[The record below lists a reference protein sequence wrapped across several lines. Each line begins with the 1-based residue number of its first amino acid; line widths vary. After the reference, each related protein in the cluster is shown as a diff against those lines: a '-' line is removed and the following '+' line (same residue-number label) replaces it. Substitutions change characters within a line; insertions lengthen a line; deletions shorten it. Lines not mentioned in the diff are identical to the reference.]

1 MMTDLRQA
9 CIALLKSAP
18 EHVTDHWQELDEV
31 VKTLAQPEQEFDA
44 PDVVVVDESDEGTNT
59 MSWVLNLPLP
69 VGTRLYT
76 APPKQPEQE
85 PTVPDNMQD
94 WANLDGD
101 IAWHLIERHAD
112 NWADIKK
119 MMDEF
124 VSAKIASAQ
133 SKHECETCANK
144 RKRLEQSGFL
154 KSPLRGEE

>member
-1 MMTDLRQA
+1 MTDQEAMRLALDALENHTAIKHPQQMHYRDTAIEALRQA
-9 CIALLKSAP
+9 L
-18 EHVTDHWQELDEV
+18 E
-31 VKTLAQPEQEFDA
+31 
-44 PDVVVVDESDEGTNT
+44 
-59 MSWVLNLPLP
+59 
-69 VGTRLYT
+69 
-76 APPKQPEQE
+76 QPEQE

-133 SKHECETCANK
+133 SKDECETCANK

>member
-1 MMTDLRQA
+1 MTDLRA
-9 CIALLKSAP
+9 AAEMALEALEAIN
-18 EHVTDHWQELDEV
+18 E
-31 VKTLAQPEQEFDA
+31 
-44 PDVVVVDESDEGTNT
+44 
-59 MSWVLNLPLP
+59 MSKPPMGIPLP
-69 VGTRLYT
+69 AEIDGAMDALRT
-76 APPKQPEQE
+76 ALAQPEQE

-101 IAWHLIERHAD
+101 IAWHLIDRHAD

-124 VSAKIASAQ
+124 VAAKIASAQ

>member
-1 MMTDLRQA
+1 MTKDEAMKLALKAFEALYVNDYDGYEISKHEAHVVDDAITALRQA
-9 CIALLKSAP
+9 L
-18 EHVTDHWQELDEV
+18 E
-31 VKTLAQPEQEFDA
+31 
-44 PDVVVVDESDEGTNT
+44 
-59 MSWVLNLPLP
+59 
-69 VGTRLYT
+69 
-76 APPKQPEQE
+76 QPEQE

-154 KSPLRGEE
+154 KSSLRGEE

>member
-1 MMTDLRQA
+1 MTKDEAMKLALEALRTLHDENMDYLTRNKLGGENNQCMVFA
-9 CIALLKSAP
+9 RETIAAL
-18 EHVTDHWQELDEV
+18 
-31 VKTLAQPEQEFDA
+31 
-44 PDVVVVDESDEGTNT
+44 
-59 MSWVLNLPLP
+59 
-69 VGTRLYT
+69 RT
-76 APPKQPEQE
+76 ALEQPEQE

-133 SKHECETCANK
+133 SKDECETCANK

-154 KSPLRGEE
+154 KSPLRNEK

>member
-1 MMTDLRQA
+1 MTDLRKAAEEAAKVLANALSIDFNDKRDWYSYKHDVEYAANLLRQA
-9 CIALLKSAP
+9 
-18 EHVTDHWQELDEV
+18 
-31 VKTLAQPEQEFDA
+31 LA
-44 PDVVVVDESDEGTNT
+44 
-59 MSWVLNLPLP
+59 
-69 VGTRLYT
+69 
-76 APPKQPEQE
+76 QPEQE

-101 IAWHLIERHAD
+101 IAWHLIDRHAD

-124 VSAKIASAQ
+124 VAAKIASAQ

>member
-1 MMTDLRQA
+1 MTDREAMKLALEALEGIHVGNMTPMAEENWNKAIAILRQA
-9 CIALLKSAP
+9 L
-18 EHVTDHWQELDEV
+18 E
-31 VKTLAQPEQEFDA
+31 
-44 PDVVVVDESDEGTNT
+44 
-59 MSWVLNLPLP
+59 
-69 VGTRLYT
+69 
-76 APPKQPEQE
+76 QPEQE